1 MRHVSHGFQIDAPRM
16 QVWDKAADCSLLP
29 QWNVSY
35 TRIKDCS
42 GRLDRVGASYT
53 AFTRILGREIEGP
66 WEVIEVDPGRKVVT
80 RGAAAGGALATITT
94 VFTDSGEGT
103 HLQVEIDYEL
113 PGGFIS
119 GPLERLV
126 GPSVERDIRHS
137 SENFKAIC
145 EAMVA
150 TPA

>member
-1 MRHVSHGFQIDAPRM
+1 M
-16 QVWDKAADCSLLP
+16 QVWEKATDCSLLM

-35 TRIKDCS
+35 TGVKDCS
-42 GRLDRVGASYT
+42 GRLDRVGARYT
-53 AFTRILGREIEGP
+53 ATARVLGREIEGP
-66 WEVIEVDPGRKVVT
+66 WEVIEVEPGSKVVT
-80 RGAAAGGALATITT
+80 RGTGAGGALATITALY
-94 VFTDSGEGT
+94 TDVDGGT
-103 HLQVEIDYEL
+103 HVQFELDYEL

-137 SENFKAIC
+137 GENFKALS
-145 EAMVA
+145 EALVA